1 MNKKSRYAFIH
12 IQPIAK
18 WCVHECCW
26 VTLALGLCFLHTRT
40 HQVMSLGLRGP
51 RGYKN
56 ISGFGVRL
64 EILELGIGPVLFQVI
79 QEYLAF
85 DHHKLKTLGF
95 GFL

>member
-1 MNKKSRYAFIH
+1 
-12 IQPIAK
+12 
-18 WCVHECCW
+18 
-26 VTLALGLCFLHTRT
+26 
-40 HQVMSLGLRGP
+40 MSLGLRGP